1 MVSRLSPEL
10 IQSLRVTL
18 QTIEETFPSQADEPV
33 VAELKRI
40 LLLRIAELESA
51 GTDKSKSTD
60 EATEGVESGYVD
72 WLRLHPER

>member
-51 GTDKSKSTD
+51 RTDKSDSTD
-60 EATEGVESGYVD
+60 EPTEGVESGYVD

>member
-60 EATEGVESGYVD
+60 EANEGVESGYVD